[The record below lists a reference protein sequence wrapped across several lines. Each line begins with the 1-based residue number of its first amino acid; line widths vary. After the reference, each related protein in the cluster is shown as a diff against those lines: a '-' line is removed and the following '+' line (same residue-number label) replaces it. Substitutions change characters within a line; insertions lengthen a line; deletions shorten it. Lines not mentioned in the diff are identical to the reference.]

1 MVALGARESNMI
13 KAIIFDCFGV
23 LIKSGHNLLRQDF
36 PELRNLVDEL
46 QTKSDLGILN
56 RYEFN
61 EIIASKTNLTAQ
73 EIDDRYWGTNKYNY
87 PVIEIAENFK
97 ATGQYKVALLSNISR
112 DWMTEILN
120 YFDNKN
126 LFDEVVLSGDVNI
139 IKPDQRIFK
148 LMADKLNLQPDECIM
163 IDDLASNINGARL
176 AGMHG
181 VVFFSPEQLIDDI
194 NKILDQNNA

>member
-1 MVALGARESNMI
+1 MI

-56 RYEFN
+56 RDEFN

-87 PVIEIAENFK
+87 SVIEIAKNFK
-97 ATGQYKVALLSNISR
+97 ATGKYKIALLSNISR
-112 DWMTEILN
+112 DWMTEILG
-120 YFDNKN
+120 YFNDKK
-126 LFDEVVLSGDVNI
+126 LFDEIVLSGDVNI

-181 VVFFSPEQLIDDI
+181 VVFFTPEQLIDDI